1 MKIIIAG
8 CGKVGFAIAQQ
19 LDEEGHDITII
30 DTDREVLEATVS
42 KLDVQGIEGQAT
54 SYLTQKEAGIQDSDL
69 FIAMTG
75 MDEVNLLACLIAK
88 KAGGCRTIA
97 RVRNPEYDDEIKY
110 LKEELGMSMSVNP
123 ELACAMEI
131 TRLIQIPSALE
142 VNTFAKG
149 RVNMVKLTVAAN
161 SPLADL
167 RIKDFGS
174 TISSDILV
182 CIIERGQDVIIP
194 KGNTLIK
201 EGDKVYIVAPL
212 AKMNTLF
219 IKTGAF
225 TKSINSIMIA
235 GGGTLGYYLARMLIN
250 LKKEVI
256 IIERNRER
264 CLELSEKLPEARII
278 CGDAS
283 DREVLLEEGIKDVEA
298 FVSLTNYDEE
308 NILLSMYATKVSKA
322 KLITKINKISFQEVV
337 GEGIPLGTI
346 ACPKNITRDSIVS
359 YVRSLDNS
367 LGSNVET
374 LYKLVDNKV
383 EALEFVINDK
393 ASQLT
398 GKPIMELKLKDEL
411 LLCSINRNGKIITPS
426 GKDTIENGDT
436 VIVVTT
442 IKGLT
447 DVKDILK

>member
-42 KLDVQGIEGQAT
+42 KLDVQGVEGQAT

-225 TKSINSIMIA
+225 TRSINSIMIA

-250 LKKEVI
+250 LKKDVI
-256 IIERNRER
+256 VIERNRER

-298 FVSLTNYDEE
+298 FVSLTDYDEE